1 MATLLW
7 EVDDMAASSHG
18 YPSPNKSFK
27 RTTEETDHSM
37 QCHLH
42 DDNCRSEYRDSGLVY
57 AREGVL
63 LAGCKS
69 LSELATAP

>member
-1 MATLLW
+1 MSQQLSQL
-7 EVDDMAASSHG
+7 
-18 YPSPNKSFK
+18 
-27 RTTEETDHSM
+27 RT
-37 QCHLH
+37 
-42 DDNCRSEYRDSGLVY
+42 NAGSELNYRASGLVY